1 MSVGGGDVTVLTDKK
16 GRGHEDVVV
25 EGTLTQLVFFCDSKG
40 DR

>member
-16 GRGHEDVVV
+16 GRGHEDMVVV
-25 EGTLTQLVFFCDSKG
+25 STLVQLVLFCDSKG

>member
-16 GRGHEDVVV
+16 GRGHEDVVG
-25 EGTLTQLVFFCDSKG
+25 EDTLMLVLFCDSKG